1 MALVI
6 INDRITFSKSVFR
19 GNGIRENYSL
29 DAFIT
34 KHGFFIPLHMHSFCY
49 LDYLDGT
56 TKRLPPSPKLRA
68 ALLITP
74 DSKVYEF
81 TSDNRAVMQRR
92 LGYPG
97 ISFITRDEDT
107 NSQESMIASYDI
119 ALESGVTPDGEALLR
134 QMAETTTYYKRE
146 YVSYDIAELV
156 EMVNKKFPK

>member
-19 GNGIRENYSL
+19 GNGIREDYNL

-49 LDYLDGT
+49 LDYLDGDI
-56 TKRLPPSPKLRA
+56 KRLPASPKLRA
-68 ALLITP
+68 AILITP
-74 DSKVYEF
+74 NGKVYEF
-81 TSDNRAVMQRR
+81 TSDVRTVVQRR

-97 ISFITRDEDT
+97 ISFIARDEDT

-119 ALESGVTPDGEALLR
+119 ARESGVTPDGEALLK
-134 QMAETTTYYKRE
+134 QMAETTTYYMRD